1 MRQNRPKNKS
11 YKKDKEGHYTMIKGL
26 IQDKDT
32 ILVKTDALSSGA
44 PTYVKQKLTNMKGE
58 IYSHTIGSLTPYL
71 YQWTDHSNRIKKQ
84 RP

>member
-32 ILVKTDALSSGA
+32 IIVKTDALSSGA
-44 PTYVKQKLTNMKGE
+44 PTYVKQIPTNIKWK
-58 IYSHTIGSLTPYL
+58 IW
-71 YQWTDHSNRIKKQ
+71 YQYNNSR
-84 RP
+84 RL